1 MTWCLIAEPFTLC
14 SRAKIA
20 ILIEHLGRHSDELM
34 SIEEIHIS
42 KVQQESY
49 LLNSNSFSILSRFD
63 GELTASF

>member
-1 MTWCLIAEPFTLC
+1 MTWCLIAEPFTLR

-49 LLNSNSFSILSRFD
+49 LLNSNSFSISSRFD
-63 GELTASF
+63 GELTAAF